1 MKATGKGRGGLEH
14 SIGSWPGSKERPTI
28 GDRYLTW
35 HVWVLLGYALL
46 GRGFAYLGFA
56 PLYVGE
62 ITLALGLIAW
72 GLNRNALKVFGLL
85 PALLLGGF
93 MLWGCIRTLPYYSVH
108 GMDALR
114 DAVTWGYGLF
124 ALIIATLLIAKPE
137 RLRVLIERYQ
147 RFIILFAALVPVSWL
162 LTVVYSAAV
171 PHLFG
176 APVSIVHIKG
186 GDTLVHLAGSVAFL
200 LSGLGT
206 ASLFLIVMTFV
217 NFALTASMTR
227 GGMFAFLGAISV
239 VALLRPLNAKL
250 WRMLAVGLLVIVVF
264 AASGLSVQFP
274 GQTRELSFEQIAAN
288 LSSASGE
295 ADTGDLD
302 ETRDWRLRWWDKIV
316 DYTFYGNY
324 FWTGKGYGVNLAN
337 EDGFQVD
344 VDDESLRSPHNGTLT
359 ILARSGVPGLVLW
372 GLVQLSWAIGML
384 VGYYRSRLRGEGRW
398 AGVFLFLLAYWTAF
412 MLNFTFD
419 VSLEGPMAG
428 IWFWT
433 VYGVGLAA
441 MWIHKYHPKTL
452 SVYRQPSLGTQPSP
466 AARRQRVASG
476 VRKWG

>member
-1 MKATGKGRGGLEH
+1 M
-14 SIGSWPGSKERPTI
+14 RPTI

-46 GRGFAYLGFA
+46 GKGFAYLGFA

-62 ITLALGLIAW
+62 VTLALGLLAW
-72 GLNRNALKVFGLL
+72 VLNRNALKVFGLF
-85 PALLLGGF
+85 PALLLATF
-93 MLWGCIRTLPYYSVH
+93 MLWGCVRTLPYYSIH

-114 DAVTWGYGLF
+114 DAVTWGYGFF
-124 ALIIATLLIAKPE
+124 ALIVATLLIAKPE
-137 RLRVLIERYQ
+137 RLRVLIERYR
-147 RFIILFAALVPVSWL
+147 RFVFIFAALMPVSWL
-162 LTVVYSAAV
+162 LTVLYSTMV

-176 APVSIVHIKG
+176 SPEPIVNIKG
-186 GDTLVHLAGSVAFL
+186 GDTLVHLAGSVAFV

-206 ASLFLIVMTFV
+206 ASLFLIVMTFT
-217 NFALTASMTR
+217 NFFLSAFMTR
-227 GGMFAFLGAISV
+227 GGMFAFLGAV
-239 VALLRPLNAKL
+239 ALVALLRPLSPKL
-250 WRMLAVGLLVIVVF
+250 WRLLIVGLLVIVVF
-264 AASGLSVQFP
+264 GASGLSVQFP
-274 GQTRELSFEQIAAN
+274 GEDRELSFEQIVAN
-288 LSSASGE
+288 LSSASG
-295 ADTGDLD
+295 DTNTGDLE
-302 ETRDWRLRWWDKIV
+302 ETKDWRLQWWDKIV

-344 VDDESLRSPHNGTLT
+344 VEDESLRSPHNGTLT

-372 GLVQLSWAIGML
+372 GLVQLSWFIGML
-384 VGYYRSRLRGEGRW
+384 VGYYRSRVRQETRW

-433 VYGVGLAA
+433 LYGVGLAA
-441 MWIHKYHPKTL
+441 MWIYKYHPWTL
-452 SVYRQPSLGTQPSP
+452 SVLQRTSLPVQPLST
-466 AARRQRVASG
+466 ARPRRFASG
-476 VRKWG
+476 ARK